1 MISSKIR
8 LVFSLFN
15 SEILSYFF
23 QPSPLD
29 LNIKNKRREEEAF
42 ILFFQSVN
50 LLRHLQYLSFE
61 FLNSFPQHIF
71 YISIKLLFWNSID
84 TEKLFC

>member
-23 QPSPLD
+23 QPSPLYF
-29 LNIKNKRREEEAF
+29 NIKNKRREEKTF

-50 LLRHLQYLSFE
+50 LLWHLQYLPFE
-61 FLNSFPQHIF
+61 FFNSFPQHIF
-71 YISIKLLFWNSID
+71 HFSIKFLFWNSID
-84 TEKLFC
+84 TKKLFC